1 MRQNAGEMMMH
12 GAALIVGIGGAVIVM
27 LMAASAVDVVV
38 MSVTSNPGAIDVVRD
53 VLFACHGMLEM
64 DAEQWHDTR
73 KLSYQ
78 EQPESP
84 PAK

>member
-1 MRQNAGEMMMH
+1 M
-12 GAALIVGIGGAVIVM
+12 IV
-27 LMAASAVDVVV
+27 MAASAVDMVVV
-38 MSVTSNPGAIDVVRD
+38 GMTSRAVASDIVRD

-78 EQPESP
+78 ERPESP